1 LQQFK
6 ELFDAYKNMV
16 YNLCLHYVQNIEDAE
31 ELTQDTFVSV
41 YANLDGFK
49 NESTLKTWIYR
60 IAINKC
66 LDFLKSKQRKQKWMQ
81 LLSIFGYEQS
91 FVNLS
96 HPGAELE
103 NKESIQSLLN
113 LINELPDN
121 QKTVIILSKI
131 EQHSQIQIAE
141 IMEISVKAVE
151 SLVYRAKNNLQKK
164 MENTKD

>member
-1 LQQFK
+1 
-6 ELFDAYKNMV
+6 
-16 YNLCLHYVQNIEDAE
+16 
-31 ELTQDTFVSV
+31 
-41 YANLDGFK
+41 
-49 NESTLKTWIYR
+49 
-60 IAINKC
+60 
-66 LDFLKSKQRKQKWMQ
+66 MQ

>member
-1 LQQFK
+1 
-6 ELFDAYKNMV
+6 MV

-81 LLSIFGYEQS
+81 LFSLFGYEQS
-91 FVNLS
+91 FISLS
-96 HPGAELE
+96 HPGVELE
-103 NKESIQSLLN
+103 NKESIQTLLN

-151 SLVYRAKNNLQKK
+151 SLMYRAKNNLQKK

>member
-1 LQQFK
+1 
-6 ELFDAYKNMV
+6 MV
-16 YNLCLHYVQNIEDAE
+16 YNICLHYVQNIEDAE
-31 ELTQDTFVSV
+31 ELTQDTFVAV

-81 LLSIFGYEQS
+81 LFSIFGYEQS
-91 FVNLS
+91 FINLS
-96 HPGAELE
+96 HPGVELE

-151 SLVYRAKNNLQKK
+151 SLMYRAKNNLQKK
-164 MENTKD
+164 MEKIKD